1 MERKMEGQ
9 VPDFLQNKLIRQYGE
24 DLFQKIL
31 SGYREDR
38 FVTLRV
44 NTLKTNVDF
53 VKDLLKTAG
62 ISYQEVPWS
71 KEALIAQGIQE
82 SAIWNLPVYEKGGV
96 YLQSLSS
103 MIPPVLLNPKSGES
117 ILDMAAAPGGKTTQM
132 AALSGGR
139 AQITACEKN
148 KIRAERLRYN
158 LEKQGASN
166 VYLMIADS
174 RKLDDFFSFDKILL
188 DAPCSGSGTLKLQ
201 KQGLK
206 QNITEELVSR
216 SAKIQEELL
225 KKALKLLKPGHE
237 MIYSTCSILTDEN
250 EEIIKKALGKSA
262 EIVPI
267 LPEELPQLPLLP
279 VSVPGT
285 LCICP
290 DKLYEGFFVAKI
302 RKR

>member
-1 MERKMEGQ
+1 MEGQ
-9 VPDFLQNKLIRQYGE
+9 VPDFLQKKLVNQYGE

-31 SGYREDR
+31 SGYRAKR

-62 ISYQEVPWS
+62 ISYQKVSWS
-71 KEALIAQGIQE
+71 KEALIVQE
-82 SAIWNLPVYEKGGV
+82 IKEAAIWELPVYKEGGV

-103 MIPPVLLNPKSGES
+103 MIPPVFLDPKGGEN

-158 LEKQGASN
+158 LEKQGAAN
-166 VYLMIADS
+166 VYLMVADS

-188 DAPCSGSGTLKLQ
+188 DAPCSGSGTLKLEE
-201 KQGLK
+201 QGLK

-216 SAKIQEELL
+216 SAKTQEELL

-237 MIYSTCSILTDEN
+237 MIYSTCSILADEN
-250 EEIIKKALGKSA
+250 EAIVEKVLGKSA

-267 LPEELPQLPLLP
+267 SPEELPDLPLLP
-279 VSVPGT
+279 VSIQGT

-290 DKLYEGFFVAKI
+290 DKFYEGFFVAKI